1 MKWQWVAVE
10 QVDHQEVVH
19 QEERTERAK
28 QHIQVAEAVTQ
39 DPTHIQVRAEV
50 AEEPRQYS

>member
-19 QEERTERAK
+19 QEEPTERAR

-50 AEEPRQYS
+50 AEEPL